1 MSVNPLFKDA
11 TNADPSIQ
19 DAWSIFPA
27 ESEARSS
34 IVAPVSDQRP
44 ASAETDAHPGQC
56 RYCTETIP
64 PGARQCPLC
73 LRDAAPSPS
82 EARKAAAHASPFP
95 PYRAPVGKAPAGLA
109 PVQGAD
115 AVADASA
122 ATGAVYTLE
131 SPAVCPECDTEIGTI
146 HVIRVLRTQVSF
158 TSTLPRRAYV
168 IACPSCR
175 RLLSGGLSGLL

>member
-11 TNADPSIQ
+11 TSADSSMQ
-19 DAWSIFPA
+19 DEWSIFPA
-27 ESEARSS
+27 ESEVRSS
-34 IVAPVSDQRP
+34 IVAPISDQRP
-44 ASAETDAHPGQC
+44 ASVETDTHPGQC

-73 LRDAAPSPS
+73 LRDVAPSRAD
-82 EARKAAAHASPFP
+82 ARKAPAHASPFP
-95 PYRAPVGKAPAGLA
+95 PYRAPVGKASAGA
-109 PVQGAD
+109 PTQGAEAGD
-115 AVADASA
+115 ANV

-131 SPAVCPECDTEIGTI
+131 SPAVCPECDAEIGAI

-168 IACPSCR
+168 ITCPSCR